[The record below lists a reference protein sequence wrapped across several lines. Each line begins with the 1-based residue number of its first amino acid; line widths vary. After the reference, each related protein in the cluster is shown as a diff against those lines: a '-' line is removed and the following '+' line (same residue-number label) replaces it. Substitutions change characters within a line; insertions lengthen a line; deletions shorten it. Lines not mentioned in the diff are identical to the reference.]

1 MPEARLTKE
10 TMTISKKIM
19 PWRPE
24 SERKKS
30 STRRVSA
37 AVINTPAYSG
47 NLGKRLGTGVVSR
60 ASDCRVKYVKPDSQ
74 IQGNRRTNQLC
85 QVCSDDGYF
94 GESVE
99 GIQSAA

>member
-47 NLGKRLGTGVVSR
+47 NLGKSLGTGVVSR
-60 ASDCRVKYVKPDSQ
+60 APTAESSMS
-74 IQGNRRTNQLC
+74 NQTHRFRAIA
-85 QVCSDDGYF
+85 VPISSAR
-94 GESVE
+94 SVAMMA
-99 GIQSAA
+99 ISAQA